1 MVNNILPVGRLPK
14 TFSEP
19 GGHDGRYHNHYV
31 LPLRRV
37 PEGSRPPRRPASPSV
52 HCRGDERSPLL
63 AAAFFGGNVEASRSF
78 LDEYGYIEKA
88 ISKSRFNRRLHA
100 IDSSL
105 WLQLFDLLAEV
116 FKQNNPDQSYVVDS
130 LPVAVCDNIRIRR
143 SKLYPLQEHGAAF
156 RGYIASKRRYFYGL
170 RVHLVSTASGEPV
183 EFTLAAASE
192 ADIRLFKE
200 LKLELPEGAII
211 CADKGYTDYHY
222 EDLLEDVGLHL
233 KARRCPCCRNIR
245 FKLPPIGE
253 LRPCAGW
260 ARDARFERG
269 TIPPGPSSANLET
282 DRPHEV
288 AVLHL
293 ESQIVQRRAVDPD
306 PWKLEAVIRIQPGV
320 HGIAACQPELAAA
333 SQDSGI
339 IVSQWVG
346 DRVTLAL
353 AYP

>member
-1 MVNNILPVGRLPK
+1 MDDTIITTYYLCDEFLK
-14 TFSEP
+14 AI
-19 GGHDGRYHNHYV
+19 GHHDDQQVRISTAEV
-31 LPLRRV
+31 M
-37 PEGSRPPRRPASPSV
+37 SV
-52 HCRGDERSPLL
+52 ALV
-63 AAAFFGGNVEASRSF
+63 AATFFGGNVEASRSF

-105 WLQLFDLLAEV
+105 WQQLFDLLAEV

-143 SKLYPLQEHGAAF
+143 SKLYPLQEHGEAF

-233 KARRCPCCRNIR
+233 KA
-245 FKLPPIGE
+245 
-253 LRPCAGW
+253 
-260 ARDARFERG
+260 
-269 TIPPGPSSANLET
+269 
-282 DRPHEV
+282 
-288 AVLHL
+288 
-293 ESQIVQRRAVDPD
+293 QRRKRSKRKMPAWVEFLSKPIRQYIETVFSKLSAMLAGKIHAVTPRGFEL
-306 PWKLEAVIRIQPGV
+306 KIVCFLLAFSIQ
-320 HGIAACQPELAAA
+320 CL
-333 SQDSGI
+333 
-339 IVSQWVG
+339 
-346 DRVTLAL
+346 
-353 AYP
+353 